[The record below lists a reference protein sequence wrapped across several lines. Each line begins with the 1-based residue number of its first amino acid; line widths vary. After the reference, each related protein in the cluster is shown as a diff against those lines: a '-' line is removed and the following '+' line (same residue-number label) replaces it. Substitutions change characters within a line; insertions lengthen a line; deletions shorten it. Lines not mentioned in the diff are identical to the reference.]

1 MYSAA
6 TTVDEYLDELSEDRR
21 ASMETVR
28 KVILD
33 NISEGYEETMQ
44 FGMIGYVI
52 PLERYPVTYN
62 GKALQA
68 VALCSQKNYMSLYL
82 MNVYG
87 DQKLQEWFE
96 EEYRA
101 SGKKLNM
108 GKACIRFKKPEDLPM
123 DLIAKAISLTS
134 GGAVHRDLRGGPG
147 QDKQAGQALQVE
159 PRLTVGSFVN
169 PLPN

>member
-33 NISEGYEETMQ
+33 NISEGYEEIMQ

-62 GKALQA
+62 GQALQA

-134 GGAVHRDLRGGPG
+134 
-147 QDKQAGQALQVE
+147 VE
-159 PRLTVGSFVN
+159 QYIELYEAARAKTSKPVKRSK
-169 PLPN
+169 